1 MDLSTILALVAGLVM
16 LAFGADFLVVGAISL
31 ARRWRVPLL
40 IIGLT
45 VVAWGTSAP
54 ELVVSVEAS
63 LTGHPGVSIGNLVGS
78 NIANLLL
85 IGGICATLMALGLS
99 RDEFRRDGLVLLL
112 ATVLFIAL
120 FLDGHLA
127 VWKGLLMLAAVLAYS
142 LWMTVD
148 CFLCKGQLPDELQE
162 PLLPPLGAAWRVAL
176 GGVLLFFGGKF
187 LIFGAV
193 AFTHFLGV
201 SEAVVGM
208 TVVAV
213 GTSLP
218 ELAASLAAV
227 RRKRADIVLGN
238 LIGSNIYNILAI
250 MGVVSLISGKQSMP
264 AGVVERDMWIMGG
277 ATVVTL
283 LLLLV
288 LQKLPRWSGPV
299 MLLGYAGF
307 LVLQVQ
313 GS

>member
-1 MDLSTILALVAGLVM
+1 MDISTILALVAGLVM
-16 LAFGADFLVVGAISL
+16 LAIGADYLVVGAISL
-31 ARRWRVPLL
+31 ARRWGVPLL

-78 NIANLLL
+78 NIANLML
-85 IGGICATLMALGLS
+85 IGGICATIMALGLTRS
-99 RDEFRRDGLVLLL
+99 EFRRDGLVLVF
-112 ATVLFIAL
+112 ATLLFIGL
-120 FLDGHLA
+120 FLDGQLA
-127 VWKGLLMLAAVLAYS
+127 VWKGVLMLAAVLAYS

-162 PLLPPLGAAWRVAL
+162 PLLPPWGAAWRVLL
-176 GGVLLFFGGKF
+176 GGALLFFGGKF

-193 AFTHFLGV
+193 AFANFLGV
-201 SEAVVGM
+201 SEAVIGM

-227 RRKRADIVLGN
+227 RRKRSDIVLGN

-250 MGVVSLISGKQSMP
+250 MGVVSLISGKQAMP
-264 AGVVERDMWIMGG
+264 ASVVERDMWIMG
-277 ATVVTL
+277 ATTLATL

-288 LQKLPRWSGPV
+288 MQKLPRWSGPG
-299 MLLGYAGF
+299 MLLIYAGF
-307 LVLQVQ
+307 LVMQVQ

>member
-1 MDLSTILALVAGLVM
+1 MDISTILALVAGLVM
-16 LAFGADFLVVGAISL
+16 LAIGADYLVVGAISL
-31 ARRWRVPLL
+31 ARRWGVPLL

-78 NIANLLL
+78 NIANLML
-85 IGGICATLMALGLS
+85 IGGICATIMALGLS
-99 RDEFRRDGLVLLL
+99 RSEFRRDGLVLLF
-112 ATVLFIAL
+112 ATLLFIGL
-120 FLDGHLA
+120 FLDGQLA

-162 PLLPPLGAAWRVAL
+162 PLLPPWGAAWRVLL
-176 GGVLLFFGGKF
+176 GGALLFFGGKF

-193 AFTHFLGV
+193 AFANFLGV
-201 SEAVVGM
+201 SEAVIGM

-227 RRKRADIVLGN
+227 RRKRSDIVLGN

-264 AGVVERDMWIMGG
+264 ASVVERDMWIMG
-277 ATVVTL
+277 ATTLATL

-288 LQKLPRWSGPV
+288 MQKLPRWSGPG
-299 MLLGYAGF
+299 MLLIYAGF
-307 LVLQVQ
+307 LVMQVQ